1 MDYSKRYISNYQI
14 PLRLPDDLANEL
26 HEVSEATGIQKT
38 KLCRMG
44 LERLMTDMK
53 ANRIAET
60 MRTITRNDFNED

>member
-1 MDYSKRYISNYQI
+1 MDYFNNQITNYQI

-44 LERLMTDMK
+44 LERLITDMK
-53 ANRIAET
+53 ANRISE
-60 MRTITRNDFNED
+60 MMKSITRTDKN